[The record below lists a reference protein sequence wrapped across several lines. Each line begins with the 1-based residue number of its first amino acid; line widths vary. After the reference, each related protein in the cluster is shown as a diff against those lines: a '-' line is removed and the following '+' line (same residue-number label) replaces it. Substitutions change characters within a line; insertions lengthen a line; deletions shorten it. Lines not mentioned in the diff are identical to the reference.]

1 MIRRD
6 VRQQEQMEA
15 VLTEC
20 RILQALDHAALP
32 QVLGFVPSVPELS
45 IVMTLMPGKPL
56 HNVIH
61 PNPLHSAPPHP
72 TPLPPPHPTPL
83 PLADVLRIALC
94 LAEVLEYAAL
104 APTTPIM

>member
-1 MIRRD
+1 
-6 VRQQEQMEA
+6 MEA

-72 TPLPPPHPTPL
+72 TPLP
-83 PLADVLRIALC
+83 LADVLRIALC

>member
-1 MIRRD
+1 

-20 RILQALDHAALP
+20 RILQALDHSALP
-32 QVLGFVPSVPELS
+32 QVLGFLPSVPELS

-56 HNVIH
+56 HSVI
-61 PNPLHSAPPHP
+61 HP
-72 TPLPPPHPTPL
+72 TPLNSAPANSTPL

-94 LAEVLEYAAL
+94 LADVLEYAAF
-104 APTTPIM
+104 APTTPVFCM